1 TRAADA
7 DTLAALD
14 GHEGTVVL
22 HCFSSPHLLEP
33 ALERGWYVSFAGN
46 ATFPKAVDLRLAATQ
61 VPAER
66 ILVETDSPYLAP
78 QPVRGQRN
86 EPAYVVHTLAALAQA
101 REEDMDAL
109 GAQVDRNA
117 SACFRL

>member
-1 TRAADA
+1 MGAQRVHQRRNPV
-7 DTLAALD
+7 
-14 GHEGTVVL
+14 GVVRTVVGMD
-22 HCFSSPHLLEP
+22 
-33 ALERGWYVSFAGN
+33 A
-46 ATFPKAVDLRLAATQ
+46 AVHRDH
-61 VPAER
+61 
-66 ILVETDSPYLAP
+66 P

-101 REEDMDAL
+101 RGEDMDAL